1 MKKLAIMVVIV
12 AIVAFGTVSPVTSLT
27 SVSRSSTVQRLK
39 IMDYITFVAEGN
51 VTYFTVKG
59 VIKNN
64 STTNVRSVN
73 VTAVFYDAD
82 NNLIATRVSS
92 TALKIIRPEQ
102 KTPFE
107 VYLLLVSFSSPDH
120 CHLTALGIETDQEP
134 IGKFKI
140 VNQTSKVEGGYRV
153 ILGELK
159 NEGSMRAVS
168 VKVICVCYDSQGNL
182 TAMSHTYP
190 NPVTLDPDENASFK
204 IRLKL
209 APGIELKRFELFVSA
224 RSYEKVAEARW
235 ILLSALAAAAVL
247 YIVYMKRRGW

>member
-1 MKKLAIMVVIV
+1 MKKLAIIVVIV
-12 AIVAFGTVSPVTSLT
+12 AIVTFGTGSPVTSLT
-27 SVSRSSTVQRLK
+27 NVLRSGAIQRLK
-39 IMDYITFVAEGN
+39 IMDYITFVTEGN

-59 VIKNN
+59 LIANN

-73 VTAVFYDAD
+73 VTVMFYDTD
-82 NNLIATRVSS
+82 NNLIATRVSG

-102 KTPFE
+102 KAPFE
-107 VYLLLVSFSSPDH
+107 VYLLLGSISSPDH
-120 CHLTALGIETDQEP
+120 CYLTALGIGTDQEP
-134 IGKFKI
+134 ICKFKI

-168 VKVICVCYDSQGNL
+168 VKVICACYDSQGNL

-190 NPVTLDPDENASFK
+190 NPVTLNPDESANFE

-209 APGIELKRFELFVSA
+209 TPGIELKRFELFVSA

-247 YIVYMKRRGW
+247 YIAYMRRRGW

>member
-1 MKKLAIMVVIV
+1 MKKLTIIVVIV
-12 AIVAFGTVSPVTSLT
+12 AIITFGTGSPVTSLT
-27 SVSRSSTVQRLK
+27 SVLTSGAIRRLK
-39 IMDYITFVAEGN
+39 IMDYITFVTEGN

-73 VTAVFYDAD
+73 VTTVFYDAD
-82 NNLIATRVSS
+82 YNLIATRVSS

-107 VYLLLVSFSSPDH
+107 VYLLLGSISPPDH
-120 CHLTALGIETDQEP
+120 CRLTALGIETDQEP

-159 NEGSMRAVS
+159 NEASMRAVS
-168 VKVICVCYDSQGNL
+168 VKVICAYYDSQGNL
-182 TAMSHTYP
+182 TAMSHAYP
-190 NPVTLDPDENASFK
+190 NPVTLDPDENANFK

-209 APGIELKRFELFVSA
+209 AQGIELKRFDLFVSA
-224 RSYEKVAEARW
+224 RSYEQVVEANW
-235 ILLSALAAAAVL
+235 ILLSALATAAVL

>member
-1 MKKLAIMVVIV
+1 MKKLTIIVVIV
-12 AIVAFGTVSPVTSLT
+12 AIITFGTGSPVTSLT
-27 SVSRSSTVQRLK
+27 SVLRSSTVRRLK
-39 IMDYITFVAEGN
+39 IMDYITFVTEGN

-59 VIKNN
+59 LITNN

-73 VTAVFYDAD
+73 VTAMFYDTD
-82 NNLIATRVSS
+82 NNLIATRVSG

-107 VYLLLVSFSSPDH
+107 VYLTLDSISSLDH
-120 CHLTALGIETDQEP
+120 CRLTVLGIETDQEP

-140 VNQTSKVEGGYRV
+140 LNRTSNVDGGYRV

-159 NEGSMRAVS
+159 NEASVRAVS
-168 VKVICVCYDSQGNL
+168 VKVICACYGLQGNL

-190 NPVTLDPDENASFK
+190 NPVTLNPDESANFK

-209 APGIELKRFELFVSA
+209 TPGMELERFELFVSA
-224 RSYEKVAEARW
+224 RSYEKVAEANW
-235 ILLSALAAAAVL
+235 ILLGALVAAAVL
-247 YIVYMKRRGW
+247 YIAYMKRRGW